1 MSGARF
7 VRFYPSDWRSGCIG
21 LTPEEIG
28 VYISVCAHA
37 WETGA
42 RLTTD
47 DALAASRLMLD
58 VRMWRRI
65 KNNLVAKGKLHVAED
80 GIYSP
85 RAERELAAAQA
96 GAKQTQAPAAVGAGG
111 NGHDREHQDGRVAV
125 ERREPSRETLL
136 AEVSEKSPG
145 SLGEVAEIFVEK
157 SFEIN
162 GPLKSLITITNKEEE
177 KKEQCSSARAAK
189 PLPRIDTD
197 KLIAACNGALDNPVN
212 CLGLLSAATPIMW
225 LETGCDMDRDIIP
238 TLQAMGKKYHGK
250 RIRSWEYFSG
260 AIQDARNKR
269 LHGTTKAAADESEI
283 QLRAIKAIVGPT
295 PARKL
300 LPDLSN
306 EMMPTDA

>member
-47 DALAASRLMLD
+47 DAIAASRLMLD

-65 KNNLVAKGKLHVAED
+65 KNNLVAKGKLHVAKD

-96 GAKQTQAPAAVGAGG
+96 GAKQAQAPVAVEAGG
-111 NGHDREHQDGRVAV
+111 DGHDREHQNGRVAV

-136 AEVSEKSPG
+136 GEVPEKSPESLREVSENFAKKD
-145 SLGEVAEIFVEK
+145 I
-157 SFEIN
+157 EIN
-162 GPLKSLITITNKEEE
+162 APLKSLKPIAISKEEE
-177 KKEQCSSARAAK
+177 NPLPPKGGATPMDVLRAFESYNATALRCGLPQASRLTPDRQRKIIARLKDYGLEGWDQALANIEKSSFLTGQNDRAWRASLEWLLQAASFSKAHDGGYGNGRGADHASSAPKKRSVMDVI
-189 PLPRIDTD
+189 R
-197 KLIAACNGALDNPVN
+197 
-212 CLGLLSAATPIMW
+212 
-225 LETGCDMDRDIIP
+225 ETAEKE
-238 TLQAMGKKYHGK
+238 TVQ
-250 RIRSWEYFSG
+250 
-260 AIQDARNKR
+260 
-269 LHGTTKAAADESEI
+269 
-283 QLRAIKAIVGPT
+283 
-295 PARKL
+295 
-300 LPDLSN
+300 
-306 EMMPTDA
+306 